1 LDPIK
6 SRINK
11 IKNLMKIGPH
21 LLKSPVIAA
30 PMAGVTDQP
39 FRNLCRKMGAALA
52 VSEMVTSNTRLWNS
66 KKTQFRLNHI
76 GEDAPRAVQI
86 AGTDPSEMAEA
97 AKLNAAL
104 GAEIIDINMGCPAKK
119 VCKAAAGS
127 ALLRDEPLVASILRS
142 VVTSVDIPVTLKIR
156 TGWSEE
162 SKNAIQIARIAE
174 EHGIQALTIHGR
186 TRNDFFNGVAEY
198 ETIAQVKSAVGIPI
212 IANGDIDSPKKAF
225 EVLKFTGADA
235 VMIGRAAQGSPWI
248 FREIAHYLKTKE
260 ELLPPTMNERKNILL
275 EHLSEL
281 YNFYGEERAV
291 RLARKHVSWYLGDLP
306 GSRNFRAEFN
316 VLESGKRQI
325 SAVIKFLDQTVH
337 QQDPIN
343 NKVAV

>member
-1 LDPIK
+1 
-6 SRINK
+6 
-11 IKNLMKIGPH
+11 MKIGPH
-21 LLKSPVIAA
+21 LLESPVIAA

-39 FRNLCRKMGAALA
+39 FRNLCRKLGAALA
-52 VSEMVTSNTRLWNS
+52 VSEMVTSNTKLWKS

-86 AGTDPSEMAEA
+86 AGTDPLQMAEA
-97 AKLNAAL
+97 AKLNADL

-127 ALLRDEPLVASILRS
+127 ALLRDEPLVASILHT

-162 SKNAIQIARIAE
+162 SKNAIQIAKIAE

-198 ETIAQVKSAVGIPI
+198 ETIAEVKSAIKIPI

-225 EVLKFTGADA
+225 EVLKFTHADA
-235 VMIGRAAQGSPWI
+235 VMIGRAAQGNPWI
-248 FREIAHYLKTKE
+248 FREIAHYLRTKE
-260 ELLPPTMNERKNILL
+260 EMPPPTINERKDILL
-275 EHLSEL
+275 EHLGEL

-306 GSRNFRAEFN
+306 GSREFRSVFN
-316 VLESGKRQI
+316 ALGSGKTQVNAI
-325 SAVIKFLDQTVH
+325 IEFLDQMVY
-337 QQDPIN
+337 QQNLIDD
-343 NKVAV
+343 KAVA

>member
-1 LDPIK
+1 
-6 SRINK
+6 
-11 IKNLMKIGPH
+11 MKIGPH
-21 LLKSPVIAA
+21 LLESPVIAA

-39 FRNLCRKMGAALA
+39 FRNLCRKLGAALA
-52 VSEMVTSNTRLWNS
+52 VSEMVTSNTKLWKS

-86 AGTDPSEMAEA
+86 AGTDPLQMAEA
-97 AKLNAAL
+97 AKLNADL

-127 ALLRDEPLVASILRS
+127 ALLRDEPLVASILHT

-162 SKNAIQIARIAE
+162 SKNAIQIAKIAE

-186 TRNDFFNGVAEY
+186 TRNDFFNGAAEY
-198 ETIAQVKSAVGIPI
+198 ETIAEVKSAIKIPI

-225 EVLKFTGADA
+225 EVLKFTQADA

-248 FREIAHYLKTKE
+248 FREIAHYLRTKE
-260 ELLPPTMNERKNILL
+260 EMPPPTIDERKNILL
-275 EHLSEL
+275 DHLGEL

-306 GSRNFRAEFN
+306 GSREFRSVFN
-316 VLESGKRQI
+316 ALESGNTQVSAIIEFLGQI
-325 SAVIKFLDQTVH
+325 VCQKNLIDNKAV
-337 QQDPIN
+337 
-343 NKVAV
+343 A

>member
-1 LDPIK
+1 
-6 SRINK
+6 
-11 IKNLMKIGPH
+11 MKIGPH
-21 LLKSPVIAA
+21 LLDSPVIAA

-39 FRNLCRKMGAALA
+39 FRNFCRKLGAALA
-52 VSEMVTSNTRLWNS
+52 VSEMVTSNTKLWKS

-86 AGTDPSEMAEA
+86 AGTDPLQMAEA
-97 AKLNAAL
+97 AKLNADL

-127 ALLRDEPLVASILRS
+127 ALLRDEPLVASILHT

-162 SKNAIQIARIAE
+162 SKNAIQIAKIAE

-198 ETIAQVKSAVGIPI
+198 ETIAEVKSAIKIPI

-225 EVLKFTGADA
+225 EVLKFTHADA

-248 FREIAHYLKTKE
+248 FREIAHYLRTKE
-260 ELLPPTMNERKNILL
+260 EMPPPTINERKDILL
-275 EHLSEL
+275 EHLGEL

-306 GSRNFRAEFN
+306 GSREFRSVFN
-316 VLESGKRQI
+316 ALESGKTQVNAI
-325 SAVIKFLDQTVH
+325 IEFLDQMVY
-337 QQDPIN
+337 QQNLIDD
-343 NKVAV
+343 KAVA

>member
-1 LDPIK
+1 
-6 SRINK
+6 
-11 IKNLMKIGPH
+11 MKIGPH
-21 LLKSPVIAA
+21 LLDSPVIAA

-39 FRNLCRKMGAALA
+39 FRNLCRKLGAALA
-52 VSEMVTSNTRLWNS
+52 VSEMVTSNTKLWKS

-86 AGTDPSEMAEA
+86 AGTNPLQMAEA
-97 AKLNAAL
+97 AKLNADL

-127 ALLRDEPLVASILRS
+127 ALLRDEPLVASILHT

-162 SKNAIQIARIAE
+162 SKNAIQIAKIAE

-198 ETIAQVKSAVGIPI
+198 ETIAEVKSAIKIPI

-225 EVLKFTGADA
+225 EVLKFTHADA

-248 FREIAHYLKTKE
+248 FREIAHYLRTKE
-260 ELLPPTMNERKNILL
+260 EMPPPTINERKDILL
-275 EHLSEL
+275 EHLGEL

-306 GSRNFRAEFN
+306 GSREFRSVFN
-316 VLESGKRQI
+316 ALESGKTQVNAI
-325 SAVIKFLDQTVH
+325 IEFLDQMVY
-337 QQDPIN
+337 QQNLIDD
-343 NKVAV
+343 KAVA

>member
-1 LDPIK
+1 
-6 SRINK
+6 
-11 IKNLMKIGPH
+11 MKIGPH
-21 LLKSPVIAA
+21 LLESPVIAA

-39 FRNLCRKMGAALA
+39 FRNLCRKLGAALA
-52 VSEMVTSNTRLWNS
+52 VSEMVTSNTKLWKS

-86 AGTDPSEMAEA
+86 AGTDPLQMAEA
-97 AKLNAAL
+97 AKLNADL

-127 ALLRDEPLVASILRS
+127 ALLKDEPLVASILHT

-162 SKNAIQIARIAE
+162 SKNAIQIAKIAE

-198 ETIAQVKSAVGIPI
+198 ETIAEVKSAIKIPI

-225 EVLKFTGADA
+225 EVLKFTHADA

-248 FREIAHYLKTKE
+248 FREIAHYLRTKE
-260 ELLPPTMNERKNILL
+260 EMPPPTINERKDILL
-275 EHLSEL
+275 EHLGEL

-306 GSRNFRAEFN
+306 GSREFRSVFN
-316 VLESGKRQI
+316 ALGSGKTQVNAI
-325 SAVIKFLDQTVH
+325 IEFLDQMVY
-337 QQDPIN
+337 QQNLIDD
-343 NKVAV
+343 KAVA

>member
-1 LDPIK
+1 
-6 SRINK
+6 
-11 IKNLMKIGPH
+11 MKIGSH
-21 LLKSPVIAA
+21 LLESPVIAA

-39 FRNLCRKMGAALA
+39 FRNLCRKLGAALA
-52 VSEMVTSNTRLWNS
+52 VSEMVTSNTKLWKS

-86 AGTDPSEMAEA
+86 AGTDPLQMAEA
-97 AKLNAAL
+97 AKLNADL

-127 ALLRDEPLVASILRS
+127 ALLRDEPLVASILHT

-162 SKNAIQIARIAE
+162 SKNAIQIAKIAE

-186 TRNDFFNGVAEY
+186 TRNDFFNGAAEY
-198 ETIAQVKSAVGIPI
+198 ETIAEVKSAIKIPI

-225 EVLKFTGADA
+225 EVLKFTQADA

-248 FREIAHYLKTKE
+248 FREIAHYLRTKE
-260 ELLPPTMNERKNILL
+260 EMPPPTIDERKNILL
-275 EHLSEL
+275 DHLGEL

-306 GSRNFRAEFN
+306 GSREFRSVFN
-316 VLESGKRQI
+316 ALESGNTQVNAI
-325 SAVIKFLDQTVH
+325 IEFLDQIVC
-337 QQDPIN
+337 QKNLID
-343 NKVAV
+343 NKAVA

>member
-1 LDPIK
+1 
-6 SRINK
+6 
-11 IKNLMKIGPH
+11 MKIGPH
-21 LLKSPVIAA
+21 LLESPVIAA

-39 FRNLCRKMGAALA
+39 FRNLCRKLGAALA
-52 VSEMVTSNTRLWNS
+52 VSEMVTSNTKLWKS

-76 GEDAPRAVQI
+76 GEDPPRAVQI
-86 AGTDPSEMAEA
+86 AGTDPSQMAEA
-97 AKLNAAL
+97 AKLNADL

-127 ALLRDEPLVASILRS
+127 ALLRDEQLVASILNS

-162 SKNAIQIARIAE
+162 SKNAIQIAKIAE

-186 TRNDFFNGVAEY
+186 TRNDFFNGAAEY
-198 ETIAQVKSAVGIPI
+198 ETIAEVKSAIKIPI

-225 EVLKFTGADA
+225 EVLKFTQADA

-248 FREIAHYLKTKE
+248 FREIAHYLRTKE
-260 ELLPPTMNERKNILL
+260 EMPPPTIDERKNILL
-275 EHLSEL
+275 EHLGEL

-306 GSRNFRAEFN
+306 GSREFRSVFN
-316 VLESGKRQI
+316 ALESGNTQVNAI
-325 SAVIKFLDQTVH
+325 IEFLDQIVC
-337 QQDPIN
+337 QQNLID
-343 NKVAV
+343 NKAVA

>member
-1 LDPIK
+1 
-6 SRINK
+6 
-11 IKNLMKIGPH
+11 MKIGPH
-21 LLKSPVIAA
+21 LLESPVIAA

-39 FRNLCRKMGAALA
+39 FRNLCRKLGAALA
-52 VSEMVTSNTRLWNS
+52 VSEMVTSNTKLWKS

-86 AGTDPSEMAEA
+86 AGTNPLQMAEA
-97 AKLNAAL
+97 AKLNADL

-127 ALLRDEPLVASILRS
+127 ALLRDEPLVASILHT

-162 SKNAIQIARIAE
+162 SKNAIQIAKIAE

-198 ETIAQVKSAVGIPI
+198 ETIAEVKSEIKIPI

-225 EVLKFTGADA
+225 EVLKFTHADA
-235 VMIGRAAQGSPWI
+235 VMIGRAAQGNPWI
-248 FREIAHYLKTKE
+248 FREIAHYLRTKE
-260 ELLPPTMNERKNILL
+260 EMPPPTINERKDILL
-275 EHLSEL
+275 EHLGEL

-306 GSRNFRAEFN
+306 GSREFRSVFN
-316 VLESGKRQI
+316 ALGSGKTQVNAI
-325 SAVIKFLDQTVH
+325 IEFLDQMVY
-337 QQDPIN
+337 QQNLIDD
-343 NKVAV
+343 KAVA

>member
-1 LDPIK
+1 
-6 SRINK
+6 
-11 IKNLMKIGPH
+11 MKIGPH
-21 LLKSPVIAA
+21 LLESPVIAA

-39 FRNLCRKMGAALA
+39 FRNLCRKLGAALA
-52 VSEMVTSNTRLWNS
+52 VSEMVTSNTKLWKS

-86 AGTDPSEMAEA
+86 AGTDPLQMAEA
-97 AKLNAAL
+97 AKLNADL

-127 ALLRDEPLVASILRS
+127 ALLRDEPLVASILHT

-162 SKNAIQIARIAE
+162 SKNAVQIAKIAE

-198 ETIAQVKSAVGIPI
+198 ETIAEVKSEIKIPI

-225 EVLKFTGADA
+225 EVLKFTHADA

-248 FREIAHYLKTKE
+248 FREIAHYLRTKE
-260 ELLPPTMNERKNILL
+260 EMPPPTINERKDILL
-275 EHLSEL
+275 EHLGEL

-306 GSRNFRAEFN
+306 GSREFRSVFN
-316 VLESGKRQI
+316 ALESGKTQVNAI
-325 SAVIKFLDQTVH
+325 IEFLDQMVY
-337 QQDPIN
+337 QQNLIDD
-343 NKVAV
+343 KAVA

>member
-1 LDPIK
+1 
-6 SRINK
+6 
-11 IKNLMKIGPH
+11 MKIGPH

-97 AKLNAAL
+97 AKLNADL

-198 ETIAQVKSAVGIPI
+198 ETIAQVKSAVRMPI

-306 GSRNFRAEFN
+306 GSRDFRAEFN
-316 VLESGKRQI
+316 VLESGKKQI

-343 NKVAV
+343 NKVAA

>member
-1 LDPIK
+1 
-6 SRINK
+6 
-11 IKNLMKIGPH
+11 MKIGPH
-21 LLKSPVIAA
+21 LLESPVIAA

-39 FRNLCRKMGAALA
+39 FRNLCRKLGAALA
-52 VSEMVTSNTRLWNS
+52 VSEMVTSNTKLWKS

-86 AGTDPSEMAEA
+86 AGTDPLQMAEA
-97 AKLNAAL
+97 AKLNADL

-127 ALLRDEPLVASILRS
+127 ALLRDEPLVASILHT

-162 SKNAIQIARIAE
+162 SKNAIQIAKIAE

-198 ETIAQVKSAVGIPI
+198 ETIAEVKSEIKIPI

-225 EVLKFTGADA
+225 EVLKFTHADA

-248 FREIAHYLKTKE
+248 FREIAHYLRTKE
-260 ELLPPTMNERKNILL
+260 EMPPPTINERKDILL
-275 EHLSEL
+275 EHLGEL

-306 GSRNFRAEFN
+306 GSREFRSVFN
-316 VLESGKRQI
+316 ALESGKTQVNAI
-325 SAVIKFLDQTVH
+325 IEFLDQVVY
-337 QQDPIN
+337 QQNLIDD
-343 NKVAV
+343 KAVA

>member
-1 LDPIK
+1 
-6 SRINK
+6 
-11 IKNLMKIGPH
+11 MKIGPH
-21 LLKSPVIAA
+21 LLDSPVIAA

-39 FRNLCRKMGAALA
+39 FRNLCRKLGAALA
-52 VSEMVTSNTRLWNS
+52 VSEMVTSNTKLWKS

-86 AGTDPSEMAEA
+86 AGTDPLQMAEA
-97 AKLNAAL
+97 AKLNADL

-127 ALLRDEPLVASILRS
+127 ALLRDEPLVAAILHT

-162 SKNAIQIARIAE
+162 SKNAIQIAKIAE

-198 ETIAQVKSAVGIPI
+198 ETIAEVKSAIKIPI

-225 EVLKFTGADA
+225 EVLKFTHADA

-248 FREIAHYLKTKE
+248 FREIAHYLRTKE
-260 ELLPPTMNERKNILL
+260 EMPPPTINERKDILL
-275 EHLSEL
+275 EHLGEL

-306 GSRNFRAEFN
+306 GSREFRSVFN
-316 VLESGKRQI
+316 ALESGKTQVNAI
-325 SAVIKFLDQTVH
+325 IEFLDQMVY
-337 QQDPIN
+337 QQNLIDD
-343 NKVAV
+343 KAVA

>member
-1 LDPIK
+1 
-6 SRINK
+6 
-11 IKNLMKIGPH
+11 MKIGPH
-21 LLKSPVIAA
+21 LLESPVIAA

-39 FRNLCRKMGAALA
+39 FRNLCRKLGAALA
-52 VSEMVTSNTRLWNS
+52 VSEMVTSNTKLWKS

-86 AGTDPSEMAEA
+86 AGTDPLQMAEA
-97 AKLNAAL
+97 AKLNADL

-127 ALLRDEPLVASILRS
+127 ALLRDEPLVASILHT

-162 SKNAIQIARIAE
+162 SKNAIQIAKIAE

-186 TRNDFFNGVAEY
+186 TRNDFFNGAAEY
-198 ETIAQVKSAVGIPI
+198 ETIAEVKSAIKIPI

-225 EVLKFTGADA
+225 EVLKFTHADA

-248 FREIAHYLKTKE
+248 FREIAHYLRTKE
-260 ELLPPTMNERKNILL
+260 EMPPPTINERKDILL
-275 EHLSEL
+275 EHLGEL

-306 GSRNFRAEFN
+306 GSREFRSVFN
-316 VLESGKRQI
+316 ALESGKTQVNAI
-325 SAVIKFLDQTVH
+325 IEFLDQMVY
-337 QQDPIN
+337 QQNLIDD
-343 NKVAV
+343 KAVA

>member
-1 LDPIK
+1 
-6 SRINK
+6 
-11 IKNLMKIGPH
+11 MKIGPH
-21 LLKSPVIAA
+21 LLESPVIAA

-39 FRNLCRKMGAALA
+39 FRNLCRKLGAALA
-52 VSEMVTSNTRLWNS
+52 VSEMVTSNTKLWKS
-66 KKTQFRLNHI
+66 KKTQFRLNHT

-86 AGTDPSEMAEA
+86 AGTDPIQMAEA
-97 AKLNAAL
+97 AKLNADL

-127 ALLRDEPLVASILRS
+127 ALLRDEPLVASILHT

-162 SKNAIQIARIAE
+162 SKNAIQIAKIAE

-198 ETIAQVKSAVGIPI
+198 ETIAEVKSAIKIPI

-225 EVLKFTGADA
+225 EVLKFTHADA

-248 FREIAHYLKTKE
+248 FREIAHYLRTKE
-260 ELLPPTMNERKNILL
+260 EMPPPTINERKDILL
-275 EHLSEL
+275 EHLGEL

-306 GSRNFRAEFN
+306 GSREFRSVFN
-316 VLESGKRQI
+316 ALESGKTQVNAI
-325 SAVIKFLDQTVH
+325 IEFLDQMVY
-337 QQDPIN
+337 QQNLIDD
-343 NKVAV
+343 KAVA

>member
-1 LDPIK
+1 
-6 SRINK
+6 
-11 IKNLMKIGPH
+11 MKIGPH
-21 LLKSPVIAA
+21 LLESPVIAA

-39 FRNLCRKMGAALA
+39 FRNLCRKLGAALA
-52 VSEMVTSNTRLWNS
+52 VSEMVTSNTKLWKS

-86 AGTDPSEMAEA
+86 AGTDPIQMAEA
-97 AKLNAAL
+97 AKLNADL

-127 ALLRDEPLVASILRS
+127 ALLKDEPLVASILHT

-162 SKNAIQIARIAE
+162 SKNAIQIAKIAE

-198 ETIAQVKSAVGIPI
+198 ETIAEVKSAIKIPI

-225 EVLKFTGADA
+225 EVLKFTHADA

-248 FREIAHYLKTKE
+248 FREIAHYLRTKE
-260 ELLPPTMNERKNILL
+260 EMPPPTINERKDILL
-275 EHLSEL
+275 EHLGEL

-306 GSRNFRAEFN
+306 GSREFRSVFN
-316 VLESGKRQI
+316 ALESGKTQVNAI
-325 SAVIKFLDQTVH
+325 IEFLDQMVY
-337 QQDPIN
+337 QQNLIDD
-343 NKVAV
+343 KAVA

>member
-1 LDPIK
+1 
-6 SRINK
+6 
-11 IKNLMKIGPH
+11 MKIGPH
-21 LLKSPVIAA
+21 LLESPVIAA

-39 FRNLCRKMGAALA
+39 FRNLCRKLGAALA
-52 VSEMVTSNTRLWNS
+52 VSEMVTSNTKLWKS

-86 AGTDPSEMAEA
+86 AGTNPLQMAEA
-97 AKLNAAL
+97 AKLNADL

-127 ALLRDEPLVASILRS
+127 ALLRDEPLVASILHT

-162 SKNAIQIARIAE
+162 SKNAVQIAKIAE

-198 ETIAQVKSAVGIPI
+198 ETIAEVKSAIKIPI

-225 EVLKFTGADA
+225 EVLKFTHADA
-235 VMIGRAAQGSPWI
+235 VMIGRAAQGNPWI
-248 FREIAHYLKTKE
+248 FREIAHYLRTKE
-260 ELLPPTMNERKNILL
+260 EMPLPTINERKDILL
-275 EHLSEL
+275 EHLGEL

-306 GSRNFRAEFN
+306 GSREFRSVFN
-316 VLESGKRQI
+316 ALESGKTQVNAI
-325 SAVIKFLDQTVH
+325 IEFLDQMVY
-337 QQDPIN
+337 QQNLIDD
-343 NKVAV
+343 KAVA

>member
-1 LDPIK
+1 
-6 SRINK
+6 
-11 IKNLMKIGPH
+11 MKIGPH
-21 LLKSPVIAA
+21 LLESPVIAA

-39 FRNLCRKMGAALA
+39 FRNLCRKLGAALA
-52 VSEMVTSNTRLWNS
+52 VSEMVTSNTKLWKS

-86 AGTDPSEMAEA
+86 AGTDPSQMAEA
-97 AKLNAAL
+97 AKLNADL

-127 ALLRDEPLVASILRS
+127 ALLRDEQLVASILNS

-162 SKNAIQIARIAE
+162 SKNAIQIAKIAE

-186 TRNDFFNGVAEY
+186 TRNDFFNGAAEY
-198 ETIAQVKSAVGIPI
+198 ETIAEVKSAIKIPI

-225 EVLKFTGADA
+225 QVLKFTHADA

-248 FREIAHYLKTKE
+248 FREIAHYLRTKE
-260 ELLPPTMNERKNILL
+260 EMPPPTIDERKNILL
-275 EHLSEL
+275 EHLGEL

-306 GSRNFRAEFN
+306 GSREFRSVFN
-316 VLESGKRQI
+316 ALESGNTQVNAI
-325 SAVIKFLDQTVH
+325 IEFLDQIVC
-337 QQDPIN
+337 QQNLID
-343 NKVAV
+343 NKAVA

>member
-1 LDPIK
+1 
-6 SRINK
+6 
-11 IKNLMKIGPH
+11 MKIGPH
-21 LLKSPVIAA
+21 LLESPVIAA

-39 FRNLCRKMGAALA
+39 FRNLCRKLGAALA
-52 VSEMVTSNTRLWNS
+52 VSEMVTSNTKLWKS

-86 AGTDPSEMAEA
+86 AGTNPLQMAEA
-97 AKLNAAL
+97 AKLNADL

-127 ALLRDEPLVASILRS
+127 ALLRDEPLVASILHT

-162 SKNAIQIARIAE
+162 SKNAIQIAKIAE

-198 ETIAQVKSAVGIPI
+198 ETIAEVKSAIKIPI

-225 EVLKFTGADA
+225 EVLKFTHADA

-248 FREIAHYLKTKE
+248 FREIAHYLRTKE
-260 ELLPPTMNERKNILL
+260 EMPPPTIKERKDILL
-275 EHLSEL
+275 EHLGEL

-306 GSRNFRAEFN
+306 GSREFRSVFN
-316 VLESGKRQI
+316 ALESGKTQVNAI
-325 SAVIKFLDQTVH
+325 IEFLDQMVY
-337 QQDPIN
+337 QQNLIDD
-343 NKVAV
+343 KAMA

>member
-1 LDPIK
+1 
-6 SRINK
+6 
-11 IKNLMKIGPH
+11 MKIGPH
-21 LLKSPVIAA
+21 LLESPVIAA

-39 FRNLCRKMGAALA
+39 FRNLCRKLGAALA
-52 VSEMVTSNTRLWNS
+52 VSEMVTSNTKLWKS

-86 AGTDPSEMAEA
+86 AGTDPLQMAEA
-97 AKLNAAL
+97 AKLNADL

-127 ALLRDEPLVASILRS
+127 ALLRDEPLVASILHT

-162 SKNAIQIARIAE
+162 SKNAIQIAKIAE

-198 ETIAQVKSAVGIPI
+198 ETIAEVKSAIKIPI

-225 EVLKFTGADA
+225 EVLKFTHADA

-248 FREIAHYLKTKE
+248 FREIAHYLRTKE
-260 ELLPPTMNERKNILL
+260 EMPPPTIKERKDILL
-275 EHLSEL
+275 EHLGEL

-306 GSRNFRAEFN
+306 GSREFRSVFN
-316 VLESGKRQI
+316 ALGSGKTQVNAI
-325 SAVIKFLDQTVH
+325 IEFLDQMVY
-337 QQDPIN
+337 QQNLMDD
-343 NKVAV
+343 KAVA

>member
-1 LDPIK
+1 
-6 SRINK
+6 
-11 IKNLMKIGPH
+11 MKIGPH
-21 LLKSPVIAA
+21 LLESPVIAA

-39 FRNLCRKMGAALA
+39 FRNLCRKLGAALA
-52 VSEMVTSNTRLWNS
+52 VSEMVTSNTKLWKS

-86 AGTDPSEMAEA
+86 AGTDPLQMAEA
-97 AKLNAAL
+97 AKLNADL

-127 ALLRDEPLVASILRS
+127 ALLKDEPLVASILHT

-162 SKNAIQIARIAE
+162 SKNAIQIAKIAE

-198 ETIAQVKSAVGIPI
+198 ETIAEVKSAIKIPI

-225 EVLKFTGADA
+225 EVLKFTHADA
-235 VMIGRAAQGSPWI
+235 VMIGRAAQGNPWI
-248 FREIAHYLKTKE
+248 FREIAHYLRTKE
-260 ELLPPTMNERKNILL
+260 EMPLPTINERKDILL
-275 EHLSEL
+275 EHLGEL

-291 RLARKHVSWYLGDLP
+291 RLARKHVSWYLGDLL
-306 GSRNFRAEFN
+306 GSREFRSVFN
-316 VLESGKRQI
+316 ALGSGKTQVNAI
-325 SAVIKFLDQTVH
+325 IEFLDQMVY
-337 QQDPIN
+337 QQNLIDD
-343 NKVAV
+343 KAVA

>member
-1 LDPIK
+1 
-6 SRINK
+6 
-11 IKNLMKIGPH
+11 
-21 LLKSPVIAA
+21 
-30 PMAGVTDQP
+30 
-39 FRNLCRKMGAALA
+39 
-52 VSEMVTSNTRLWNS
+52 
-66 KKTQFRLNHI
+66 
-76 GEDAPRAVQI
+76 
-86 AGTDPSEMAEA
+86 
-97 AKLNAAL
+97 
-104 GAEIIDINMGCPAKK
+104 MGCPAKK

-198 ETIAQVKSAVGIPI
+198 ETIAQVKSTVGIPI

-306 GSRNFRAEFN
+306 GSRDFRAEFN

-343 NKVAV
+343 NKVAA

>member
-1 LDPIK
+1 
-6 SRINK
+6 
-11 IKNLMKIGPH
+11 MKIGPH
-21 LLKSPVIAA
+21 LLESPVIAA

-39 FRNLCRKMGAALA
+39 FRNLCRKLGAALA
-52 VSEMVTSNTRLWNS
+52 VSEMVTSNTKLWKS

-86 AGTDPSEMAEA
+86 AGTNPLQMAEA
-97 AKLNAAL
+97 AKLNADL

-127 ALLRDEPLVASILRS
+127 ALLKDEPLVASILHT

-162 SKNAIQIARIAE
+162 SKNAIQIAKIAE

-198 ETIAQVKSAVGIPI
+198 ETIAEVKSAIKIPI

-225 EVLKFTGADA
+225 EVLKFTHADA

-248 FREIAHYLKTKE
+248 FREIAHYLRTKE
-260 ELLPPTMNERKNILL
+260 EMPPPTIKERKDILL
-275 EHLSEL
+275 EHLGEL

-306 GSRNFRAEFN
+306 GSREFRSVFN
-316 VLESGKRQI
+316 ALESGKTQVNAI
-325 SAVIKFLDQTVH
+325 IEFLDQMVY
-337 QQDPIN
+337 QQNLIDD
-343 NKVAV
+343 KAVA

>member
-1 LDPIK
+1 
-6 SRINK
+6 
-11 IKNLMKIGPH
+11 MKIGPH
-21 LLKSPVIAA
+21 LLESPVIAA

-39 FRNLCRKMGAALA
+39 FRNLCRKLGAALA
-52 VSEMVTSNTRLWNS
+52 VSEMVTSNTKLWKS

-86 AGTDPSEMAEA
+86 AGTDPSQMAEA
-97 AKLNAAL
+97 AKLHADL

-127 ALLRDEPLVASILRS
+127 ALLRDEQLVASILNS

-162 SKNAIQIARIAE
+162 SKNAIQIAKIAE

-186 TRNDFFNGVAEY
+186 TRNDFFNGAAEY
-198 ETIAQVKSAVGIPI
+198 ETIAEAKSAIKIPI

-225 EVLKFTGADA
+225 QVLKFTHADA

-248 FREIAHYLKTKE
+248 FREIAHYLRTKE
-260 ELLPPTMNERKNILL
+260 EMPPPTIDERKNILL
-275 EHLSEL
+275 EHLGEL

-306 GSRNFRAEFN
+306 GSREFRSVFN
-316 VLESGKRQI
+316 ALESGKTQVNAI
-325 SAVIKFLDQTVH
+325 IEFLDQIVC
-337 QQDPIN
+337 QQNLID
-343 NKVAV
+343 NKAVA

>member
-1 LDPIK
+1 
-6 SRINK
+6 
-11 IKNLMKIGPH
+11 MKIGPH
-21 LLKSPVIAA
+21 LLESPVIAA

-39 FRNLCRKMGAALA
+39 FRNLCRKLGAALA
-52 VSEMVTSNTRLWNS
+52 VSEMVTSNTKLWKS

-86 AGTDPSEMAEA
+86 AGTDPLQMAEA
-97 AKLNAAL
+97 AKLNADL

-127 ALLRDEPLVASILRS
+127 ALLRDEPLVAAILHT

-162 SKNAIQIARIAE
+162 SKNAVQIAKIAE

-198 ETIAQVKSAVGIPI
+198 ETIAEVKSAIKIPI

-225 EVLKFTGADA
+225 EVLKFTHADA
-235 VMIGRAAQGSPWI
+235 VMIGRAAQGNPWI
-248 FREIAHYLKTKE
+248 FREIAHYLRTKE
-260 ELLPPTMNERKNILL
+260 EMPPPTIKERKDILL
-275 EHLSEL
+275 EHLGEL

-306 GSRNFRAEFN
+306 GSREFRSVFN
-316 VLESGKRQI
+316 ALESGKTQVNAI
-325 SAVIKFLDQTVH
+325 IEFLDQMVY
-337 QQDPIN
+337 QQNLIDD
-343 NKVAV
+343 KAVA

>member
-1 LDPIK
+1 
-6 SRINK
+6 
-11 IKNLMKIGPH
+11 MKIGPH
-21 LLKSPVIAA
+21 LLESPVIAA

-39 FRNLCRKMGAALA
+39 FRNLCRKLGAALA
-52 VSEMVTSNTRLWNS
+52 VSEMVTSNTKLWKS

-86 AGTDPSEMAEA
+86 AGTDPLQMAEA
-97 AKLNAAL
+97 AKLNADL

-127 ALLRDEPLVASILRS
+127 ALLRDEPLVASILHT

-156 TGWSEE
+156 TGWCEE
-162 SKNAIQIARIAE
+162 SKNAIQIAKIAE

-198 ETIAQVKSAVGIPI
+198 ETIAEVKSAIKIPI

-225 EVLKFTGADA
+225 EVLKFTDANA

-248 FREIAHYLKTKE
+248 FREIAHYLRTKE
-260 ELLPPTMNERKNILL
+260 EMPPPTINERKDILL
-275 EHLSEL
+275 EHLGEL

-291 RLARKHVSWYLGDLP
+291 RLARKHVGWYLGDLP
-306 GSRNFRAEFN
+306 GSREFRSVFN
-316 VLESGKRQI
+316 ALESGKTQVNAI
-325 SAVIKFLDQTVH
+325 IEFLDQMVY
-337 QQDPIN
+337 QQNLIDD
-343 NKVAV
+343 KAVA

>member
-1 LDPIK
+1 MDPLK
-6 SRINK
+6 SRITK

-21 LLKSPVIAA
+21 LLESPVIAA

-39 FRNLCRKMGAALA
+39 FRNLCRKLGAALA
-52 VSEMVTSNTRLWNS
+52 VSEMVTSNTKLWKS

-86 AGTDPSEMAEA
+86 AGTDPLQMAEA
-97 AKLNAAL
+97 AKLNADL

-127 ALLRDEPLVASILRS
+127 ALLKDEPLVASILHT

-162 SKNAIQIARIAE
+162 SKNAIQIAKIAE

-198 ETIAQVKSAVGIPI
+198 ETIAEVKSAIKIPI

-225 EVLKFTGADA
+225 EVLKFTHADA

-248 FREIAHYLKTKE
+248 FREIAHYLRTKE
-260 ELLPPTMNERKNILL
+260 EMPPPTINERKDILL
-275 EHLSEL
+275 EHLGEL

-306 GSRNFRAEFN
+306 GSREFRSVFN
-316 VLESGKRQI
+316 ALESGKTQVNAI
-325 SAVIKFLDQTVH
+325 IEFLDQMVY
-337 QQDPIN
+337 QQNLIDD
-343 NKVAV
+343 KAVA

>member
-1 LDPIK
+1 
-6 SRINK
+6 
-11 IKNLMKIGPH
+11 MKIGPH
-21 LLKSPVIAA
+21 LLESPVIAA

-39 FRNLCRKMGAALA
+39 FRNLCRKLGAALA
-52 VSEMVTSNTRLWNS
+52 VSEMVTSNTKLWKS

-86 AGTDPSEMAEA
+86 AGTDPLQMAEA
-97 AKLNAAL
+97 AKLNADL

-127 ALLRDEPLVASILRS
+127 ALLRDEPLVASILHT

-162 SKNAIQIARIAE
+162 SKNAIQIAKIAE

-198 ETIAQVKSAVGIPI
+198 ETIAEVKSAIKIPI

-225 EVLKFTGADA
+225 EVLKFTHADA
-235 VMIGRAAQGSPWI
+235 VMIGRAAQGGPWI
-248 FREIAHYLKTKE
+248 FREIAHYLRTKE
-260 ELLPPTMNERKNILL
+260 EMPPPTINERKDILL
-275 EHLSEL
+275 EHLGEL

-306 GSRNFRAEFN
+306 GSREFRSVFN
-316 VLESGKRQI
+316 ALESGKTQVNAI
-325 SAVIKFLDQTVH
+325 IEFLDQMVY
-337 QQDPIN
+337 QQNLIDD
-343 NKVAV
+343 KAVA

>member
-1 LDPIK
+1 
-6 SRINK
+6 
-11 IKNLMKIGPH
+11 MKIGPH
-21 LLKSPVIAA
+21 LLESPVIAA

-39 FRNLCRKMGAALA
+39 FRNLCRKLGAALA
-52 VSEMVTSNTRLWNS
+52 VSEMVTSNTKLWKS

-86 AGTDPSEMAEA
+86 AGTDPLQMAEA
-97 AKLNAAL
+97 AKLNADL

-127 ALLRDEPLVASILRS
+127 ALLRDEPLVASILHT

-162 SKNAIQIARIAE
+162 SKNAIQIAKIAE

-198 ETIAQVKSAVGIPI
+198 ETIAEVKSTIKIPI

-225 EVLKFTGADA
+225 EVLKFTHADA

-248 FREIAHYLKTKE
+248 FREIAHYLRTKE
-260 ELLPPTMNERKNILL
+260 EMPPPTINERKDILL
-275 EHLSEL
+275 EHLGEL

-306 GSRNFRAEFN
+306 GSREFRSVFN
-316 VLESGKRQI
+316 ALESGKTQVNAI
-325 SAVIKFLDQTVH
+325 IEFLDQMVY
-337 QQDPIN
+337 QQNLIDD
-343 NKVAV
+343 KAVA

>member
-1 LDPIK
+1 
-6 SRINK
+6 
-11 IKNLMKIGPH
+11 MKIGPH
-21 LLKSPVIAA
+21 LLDSPVIAA

-39 FRNLCRKMGAALA
+39 FRNLCRKLGAALA
-52 VSEMVTSNTRLWNS
+52 VSEMVTSNTKLWKS

-86 AGTDPSEMAEA
+86 AGTDPLQMAEA
-97 AKLNAAL
+97 AKLNADL

-127 ALLRDEPLVASILRS
+127 ALLRDEPLVAAILHT

-162 SKNAIQIARIAE
+162 SKNAIQIAKIAE

-198 ETIAQVKSAVGIPI
+198 ETIAEVKSAIKIPI

-225 EVLKFTGADA
+225 EVLKFTHADA

-248 FREIAHYLKTKE
+248 FREIAHYLRTKE
-260 ELLPPTMNERKNILL
+260 EMPPPTINERKHILL
-275 EHLSEL
+275 EHLGEL

-306 GSRNFRAEFN
+306 GSREFRSVFN
-316 VLESGKRQI
+316 ALESGKTQVNAI
-325 SAVIKFLDQTVH
+325 IEFLDQMVY
-337 QQDPIN
+337 QQNLIDD
-343 NKVAV
+343 KAVA

>member
-1 LDPIK
+1 MFIFYFFFFQAEDGIRDKLVTGVQTCALPI
-6 SRINK
+6 
-11 IKNLMKIGPH
+11 
-21 LLKSPVIAA
+21 
-30 PMAGVTDQP
+30 
-39 FRNLCRKMGAALA
+39 
-52 VSEMVTSNTRLWNS
+52 SNTKLWKS
-66 KKTQFRLNHI
+66 KKTQSRLNHI

-86 AGTDPSEMAEA
+86 AGTDPSQMAEA
-97 AKLNAAL
+97 AKLNADL

-127 ALLRDEPLVASILRS
+127 ALLRDEQLVASILNS

-162 SKNAIQIARIAE
+162 SKNAIQIAKIAE

-186 TRNDFFNGVAEY
+186 TRNDFFNGAAEY
-198 ETIAQVKSAVGIPI
+198 ETIAEVKSAIKIPI

-225 EVLKFTGADA
+225 QVLKFTHADA

-248 FREIAHYLKTKE
+248 FREIAHYLRTKE
-260 ELLPPTMNERKNILL
+260 EMPPPTIDERKNILL
-275 EHLSEL
+275 EHLGEL

-306 GSRNFRAEFN
+306 GSREFRSVFN
-316 VLESGKRQI
+316 ALESGKTQVNAI
-325 SAVIKFLDQTVH
+325 IEFLDQIVC
-337 QQDPIN
+337 QQNLID
-343 NKVAV
+343 NKAVA

>member
-1 LDPIK
+1 
-6 SRINK
+6 
-11 IKNLMKIGPH
+11 MKIGPH
-21 LLKSPVIAA
+21 LLESPVIAA

-39 FRNLCRKMGAALA
+39 FRNLCRKLGAALA
-52 VSEMVTSNTRLWNS
+52 VSEMVTSNTKLWKS

-86 AGTDPSEMAEA
+86 AGTNPLQMAEA
-97 AKLNAAL
+97 AKLNADL

-127 ALLRDEPLVASILRS
+127 ALLRDEPLVASILHT

-162 SKNAIQIARIAE
+162 SKNAIQIAKIAE

-198 ETIAQVKSAVGIPI
+198 ETIAEVKSAIKIPI

-225 EVLKFTGADA
+225 EVLKFTHADA
-235 VMIGRAAQGSPWI
+235 VMIGRAAQGNPWI
-248 FREIAHYLKTKE
+248 FREIAHYLRTKE
-260 ELLPPTMNERKNILL
+260 EMPPPTINERKDILL
-275 EHLSEL
+275 EHLGEL

-306 GSRNFRAEFN
+306 GSREFRSVFN
-316 VLESGKRQI
+316 ALESGKTQVNAI
-325 SAVIKFLDQTVH
+325 IEFLDQIVC
-337 QQDPIN
+337 QQNLID
-343 NKVAV
+343 NKAVA

>member
-1 LDPIK
+1 
-6 SRINK
+6 
-11 IKNLMKIGPH
+11 MKIGPH
-21 LLKSPVIAA
+21 LLESPVIAA

-39 FRNLCRKMGAALA
+39 FRNLCRKLGAALA
-52 VSEMVTSNTRLWNS
+52 VSEMVTSNTKLWKS

-86 AGTDPSEMAEA
+86 AGTDPLQMAEA
-97 AKLNAAL
+97 AKLNADL

-127 ALLRDEPLVASILRS
+127 ALLRDEPLVASILHT

-162 SKNAIQIARIAE
+162 SKNAVQIAKIAE

-198 ETIAQVKSAVGIPI
+198 ETIAEVKSEIKIPI

-225 EVLKFTGADA
+225 EVLKFTHADA
-235 VMIGRAAQGSPWI
+235 VMIGRAAQGNPWI
-248 FREIAHYLKTKE
+248 FREIAHYLRTKE
-260 ELLPPTMNERKNILL
+260 EMPPPTINERKDILL
-275 EHLSEL
+275 EHLGEL

-306 GSRNFRAEFN
+306 GSREFRSVFN
-316 VLESGKRQI
+316 ALESGKTQVNAI
-325 SAVIKFLDQTVH
+325 IEFLDQMVY
-337 QQDPIN
+337 QQNLIDD
-343 NKVAV
+343 KAVA

>member
-1 LDPIK
+1 
-6 SRINK
+6 
-11 IKNLMKIGPH
+11 MKIGPH
-21 LLKSPVIAA
+21 LLESPVIAA

-39 FRNLCRKMGAALA
+39 FRNLCRKLGAALA
-52 VSEMVTSNTRLWNS
+52 VSEMVTSNTKLWKS

-86 AGTDPSEMAEA
+86 AGTDPIQMAEA
-97 AKLNAAL
+97 AKLNADL

-127 ALLRDEPLVASILRS
+127 ALLRDEPLVASILHT

-162 SKNAIQIARIAE
+162 SKNAIQIAKIAE

-198 ETIAQVKSAVGIPI
+198 ETIAEVKSAIKIPI

-225 EVLKFTGADA
+225 EVLKFTHADA

-248 FREIAHYLKTKE
+248 FREIAHYLRTKE
-260 ELLPPTMNERKNILL
+260 EMPPPTINERKDILL
-275 EHLSEL
+275 EHLGEL

-306 GSRNFRAEFN
+306 GSREFRSVFN
-316 VLESGKRQI
+316 ALESGKTQVNAI
-325 SAVIKFLDQTVH
+325 IEFLDQMVY
-337 QQDPIN
+337 QQNLIDD
-343 NKVAV
+343 KAVA

>member
-1 LDPIK
+1 
-6 SRINK
+6 
-11 IKNLMKIGPH
+11 MKIGPH
-21 LLKSPVIAA
+21 LLESPVIAA

-39 FRNLCRKMGAALA
+39 FRNLCRKLGAALA
-52 VSEMVTSNTRLWNS
+52 VSEMVTSNTKLWKS

-86 AGTDPSEMAEA
+86 AGTDPLQMAEA
-97 AKLNAAL
+97 AKLNADL

-127 ALLRDEPLVASILRS
+127 ALLRDEPLVASILHT

-162 SKNAIQIARIAE
+162 SKNAIQIAKIAE

-198 ETIAQVKSAVGIPI
+198 ETIAEVKSEIKIPI

-225 EVLKFTGADA
+225 EVLKFTHADA

-248 FREIAHYLKTKE
+248 FREIAHYLRTKE
-260 ELLPPTMNERKNILL
+260 EMPPPTINERKDILL
-275 EHLSEL
+275 EHLGEL

-306 GSRNFRAEFN
+306 GSREFRSVFN
-316 VLESGKRQI
+316 ALESGKTQVNAI
-325 SAVIKFLDQTVH
+325 IEFLDQMVY
-337 QQDPIN
+337 QQNLIDD
-343 NKVAV
+343 KAMA

>member
-1 LDPIK
+1 
-6 SRINK
+6 
-11 IKNLMKIGPH
+11 MKIGPH
-21 LLKSPVIAA
+21 LLESPVIAA

-39 FRNLCRKMGAALA
+39 FRNLCRKLGAALA
-52 VSEMVTSNTRLWNS
+52 VSEMVTSNTKLWKS

-86 AGTDPSEMAEA
+86 AGTDPLQMAEA
-97 AKLNAAL
+97 AKLNADL

-127 ALLRDEPLVASILRS
+127 ALLRDEPLVASILHT

-162 SKNAIQIARIAE
+162 SKNAIQIAKIAE

-186 TRNDFFNGVAEY
+186 TRNDFFNGAAEY
-198 ETIAQVKSAVGIPI
+198 ETIAEVKSAIKIPI

-225 EVLKFTGADA
+225 EVLKFTQADA

-248 FREIAHYLKTKE
+248 FREIAHYLRTKE
-260 ELLPPTMNERKNILL
+260 EMPPPTIDERKNILL
-275 EHLSEL
+275 DHLGEL

-306 GSRNFRAEFN
+306 GSREFRSVFN
-316 VLESGKRQI
+316 ALESGNTQVNAI
-325 SAVIKFLDQTVH
+325 IEFLDQIVC
-337 QQDPIN
+337 QQNLID
-343 NKVAV
+343 NKAVA

>member
-1 LDPIK
+1 
-6 SRINK
+6 
-11 IKNLMKIGPH
+11 MKIGPH
-21 LLKSPVIAA
+21 LLESPVIAA

-39 FRNLCRKMGAALA
+39 FRNLCRKLGAALA
-52 VSEMVTSNTRLWNS
+52 VSEMVTSNTKLWKS

-86 AGTDPSEMAEA
+86 AGTNPLQMAEA
-97 AKLNAAL
+97 AKLNADL

-127 ALLRDEPLVASILRS
+127 ALLRDEPLVESILHT

-162 SKNAIQIARIAE
+162 SKNAIQIAKIAE

-198 ETIAQVKSAVGIPI
+198 ETIAEVKSAIKIPI

-225 EVLKFTGADA
+225 EVLKFTHADA

-248 FREIAHYLKTKE
+248 FREIAHYLRTKE
-260 ELLPPTMNERKNILL
+260 EMPPPTINERKDILL
-275 EHLSEL
+275 EHLGEL

-306 GSRNFRAEFN
+306 GSREFRSVFN
-316 VLESGKRQI
+316 ALESGKTQVNAI
-325 SAVIKFLDQTVH
+325 IEFLDQMVY
-337 QQDPIN
+337 QQNLIDD
-343 NKVAV
+343 KAVA

>member
-1 LDPIK
+1 LDPLK
-6 SRINK
+6 SRITK

-21 LLKSPVIAA
+21 LLDSPVIAA

-39 FRNLCRKMGAALA
+39 FRNLCRKLGAALA
-52 VSEMVTSNTRLWNS
+52 VSEMVTSNTKLWKS

-86 AGTDPSEMAEA
+86 AGTDPLQMAEA
-97 AKLNAAL
+97 AKLNADL

-127 ALLRDEPLVASILRS
+127 ALLKDEPLVASILHT

-162 SKNAIQIARIAE
+162 SKNAIQIAKIAE

-198 ETIAQVKSAVGIPI
+198 ETIAEVKSAIKIPI

-225 EVLKFTGADA
+225 EVLKFTHADA

-248 FREIAHYLKTKE
+248 FREIAHYLRTKE
-260 ELLPPTMNERKNILL
+260 EMPPPTINERKDILL
-275 EHLSEL
+275 EHLGEL

-306 GSRNFRAEFN
+306 GSREFRSVFN
-316 VLESGKRQI
+316 ALESGKTQVNAI
-325 SAVIKFLDQTVH
+325 IEFLDQMVY
-337 QQDPIN
+337 QQNLIDD
-343 NKVAV
+343 KAVA

>member
-1 LDPIK
+1 
-6 SRINK
+6 
-11 IKNLMKIGPH
+11 MKIGPH
-21 LLKSPVIAA
+21 LLESPVIAA

-39 FRNLCRKMGAALA
+39 FRNLCRKLGAALA
-52 VSEMVTSNTRLWNS
+52 VSEMVTSNTKLWKS

-86 AGTDPSEMAEA
+86 AGTDPLQMAEA
-97 AKLNAAL
+97 AKLNADL

-127 ALLRDEPLVASILRS
+127 ALLRDEPLVAAILHT
-142 VVTSVDIPVTLKIR
+142 VVTSVDVPVTLKIR

-162 SKNAIQIARIAE
+162 SKNAIQIAKIAE

-198 ETIAQVKSAVGIPI
+198 ETIAEVKSAIKIPI

-225 EVLKFTGADA
+225 EVLKFTHADA

-248 FREIAHYLKTKE
+248 FREIAHYLRTKE
-260 ELLPPTMNERKNILL
+260 EMPPPTINERKDILL
-275 EHLSEL
+275 EHLGEL

-306 GSRNFRAEFN
+306 GSREFRSVFN
-316 VLESGKRQI
+316 ALESGKTQVNAI
-325 SAVIKFLDQTVH
+325 IEFLDQMVY
-337 QQDPIN
+337 QQNLIDD
-343 NKVAV
+343 KAVA